1 MELIRGLHNLRP
13 RHRECVL
20 TIGVF
25 DGVHVGHQTL
35 LSRLSV
41 LGEDY
46 NLPSMLMC
54 FEPQPQEALD
64 YLVTPARLTPFR
76 EKIQALVS
84 TKVDRV
90 LCVRFDEVFASKTA
104 NEFIEIV
111 LVEKLGVRHIVVG
124 DDFRFG
130 YQAEGDFELLREAG
144 QRCGFDVHRRDTHRL
159 VGDRVSSTRL
169 RNLLAIG
176 QLDLAAKL
184 LGRRYV
190 VSGRVRYGRQLG
202 RTLGFPTVNI
212 SLRREVSPV
221 SGVFAVHIF
230 LDKESEPYPGVANI
244 GNRPTMEGKEF
255 LLEVHLLDFVGD
267 LYGRYTTV
275 TLLNKIREERR
286 FKDID
291 ALRAQIAQD
300 ADTARNYF
308 INRNA

>member
-1 MELIRGLHNLRP
+1 
-13 RHRECVL
+13 
-20 TIGVF
+20 
-25 DGVHVGHQTL
+25 
-35 LSRLSV
+35 
-41 LGEDY
+41 
-46 NLPSMLMC
+46 MC